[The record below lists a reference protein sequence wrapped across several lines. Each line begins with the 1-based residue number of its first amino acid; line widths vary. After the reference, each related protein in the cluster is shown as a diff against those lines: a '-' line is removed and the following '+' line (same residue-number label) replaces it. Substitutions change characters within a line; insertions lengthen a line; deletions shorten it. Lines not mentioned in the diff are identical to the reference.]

1 MSENTNKAVILWVD
15 DEIHLLRPHIL
26 FLEEKG
32 YEVKTATNGVD
43 ALEIIKHEYV
53 SAALL
58 DEMMDGL
65 DGLAVL
71 EQIRLLRPGM
81 PVVMI
86 TKNEEESLMEDAI
99 GKEISDYLTKP
110 INPSQVLMSLKKIF
124 DRADIAR
131 EARAREFMS
140 FYRQSSEAL
149 YGGISSLQEWAR
161 LHERLAFW
169 QIEFDKNIQYDL
181 EHFLEELTV
190 TANREFERMVANKYA
205 SWVRQEAPDIPL
217 SPQLMDTYVAPLLK
231 ENKKTFFIVVD
242 CMRYDHWLAVAPLF
256 YDQFDLRLESHLSIL
271 PTATP
276 YSRNA
281 IFAGM
286 FPDAINIKY
295 PDIYADPD
303 SEESMNR
310 YEDKLL
316 ADYLKKSG
324 IFLKNGH
331 SFHKVSDSKFG
342 DNLANRFSD
351 IRNNDLIVLVANFVD
366 ILAHKRS
373 VSDVLLEIV
382 PDETGYRNVVR
393 NWVENSYLRRMIE
406 LAGEAG
412 FNIVISSD
420 HGSLRV
426 NRGAVVKADRDST
439 DSLRYKTGRNLV
451 VSGKSALYIK
461 EAAEY
466 RLPQTSLTATY
477 IFARDDYFF
486 LYPNNM
492 KKYEKI
498 YPGTFQHG
506 GVSRDEMLL
515 PVALLRP
522 KR

>member
-1 MSENTNKAVILWVD
+1 MAENTSKHTILWVD
-15 DEIHLLRPHIL
+15 DEIHLLRPHII

-43 ALEIIKHEYV
+43 ALEIIRHEYI

-71 EQIRLLRPGM
+71 EKIRELRPGM

-110 INPSQVLMSLKKIF
+110 INPSQVLLSLKKNL
-124 DRADIAR
+124 DSADIAR
-131 EARAREFMS
+131 EMRAREFMD
-140 FYRQSSEAL
+140 FYQATSAAL
-149 YGGISSLQEWAR
+149 YGGITSLKAWTAI
-161 LHERLAFW
+161 HERLAYW
-169 QIEFDKNIQYDL
+169 QIEFSRNIQYDL
-181 EHFLEELTV
+181 EHFLSELL
-190 TANREFERMVANKYA
+190 ESANKEFQRLVADSYTA
-205 SWVRQEAPDIPL
+205 WVRQSPDIPM
-217 SPQLMDTYVAPLLK
+217 SPYVMDTYVAPLLRA
-231 ENKKTFFIVVD
+231 NKKTLFVLID
-242 CMRYDHWLAVAPLF
+242 CLRYDHWMAIAPLF
-256 YDQFDLRLESHLSIL
+256 YQQFDTELRSHLSIL

-286 FPDAINIKY
+286 YPDAINVRY
-295 PDIYADPD
+295 PDLYANPD

-310 YEDKLL
+310 YEAQLIT
-316 ADYLKKSG
+316 DYLKKEN
-324 IFLKNGH
+324 LHLRNGH
-331 SFHKVSDSKFG
+331 SFHKVSDSKYG
-342 DNLANRFSD
+342 DTMANRFSD

-373 VSDVLLEIV
+373 VSDILLEIV
-382 PDETGYRNVVR
+382 PDEAGYRNVVR
-393 NWVENSYLRRMIE
+393 NWMENSYLRRVIE
-406 LAGEAG
+406 LAGDAG
-412 FNIVISSD
+412 FHVVITSD

-426 NRGAVVKADRDST
+426 NRGSVVKADRDST

-451 VSGKSALYIK
+451 VQSKTAVYTK
-461 EAAEY
+461 DAAAF
-466 RLPQTSLTATY
+466 RLPQTQLATTY

-506 GVSRDEMLL
+506 GISMDEMIL
-515 PVALLRP
+515 PVAMLSP

>member
-1 MSENTNKAVILWVD
+1 MAETTNQRTILWVD

-32 YEVKTATNGVD
+32 YKVLTATNGVD
-43 ALEIIKHEYV
+43 ALEIIKHEYISV
-53 SAALL
+53 TLL
-58 DEMMDGL
+58 DEMMAGL
-65 DGLAVL
+65 DGLEVL
-71 EQIRLLRPGM
+71 EQIRKLRPGL

-110 INPSQVLMSLKKIF
+110 INPSQVLMSLKKIV
-124 DRADIAR
+124 DRADISR
-131 EARAREFMS
+131 EARSREFME
-140 FYRQSSEAL
+140 FYKDTSAKL
-149 YGGISSLQEWAR
+149 FMGVTSLREWVNI
-161 LHERLAFW
+161 HDRLAYW
-169 QIEFDKNIQYDL
+169 QIEFSKNIQYDL
-181 EHFLEELTV
+181 EHFLEELLRS
-190 TANREFERMVANKYA
+190 ADKEFERLVSAEYGN
-205 SWVRQEAPDIPL
+205 WVREGSADVTM
-217 SPQLMDTYVAPLLK
+217 SPQLMDHAVAPLLK
-231 ENKKTFFIVVD
+231 KRQKTLFVVVD
-242 CMRYDHWLAVAPLF
+242 CLRYDHWLAVAPLF
-256 YDQFDLRLESHLSIL
+256 FNRFDIRLDAHIGIL

-286 FPDAINIKY
+286 YPDAINVKY
-295 PDIYADPD
+295 PDIYANPD

-310 YEDKLL
+310 YEEKLL
-316 ADYLKKSG
+316 GDYLKKSG
-324 IFLKNGH
+324 LHLKNGY
-331 SFHKVSDSKFG
+331 SFHKVSDSKYG

-351 IRNNDLIVLVANFVD
+351 LQNNDLIVLVANFVD

-382 PDETGYRNVVR
+382 PDEAGYRNVVR
-393 NWVENSYLRRMIE
+393 NWVEGSYLRRIIE

-412 FNIVISSD
+412 FQVVLSSD

-451 VSGKSALYIK
+451 VSGKSAVYIK
-461 EAAEY
+461 NAADF

-477 IFARDDYFF
+477 IFAKDDYFF

-506 GVSRDEMLL
+506 GISRDEMIL
-515 PVALLRP
+515 PLVVMRP
-522 KR
+522 K

>member
-1 MSENTNKAVILWVD
+1 MAETTNQRTILWVD
-15 DEIHLLRPHIL
+15 DEIQLLRPHIL

-32 YEVKTATNGVD
+32 YRVLTATNGVD
-43 ALEIIKHEYV
+43 ALEIIGKEYI
-53 SAALL
+53 SATLL

-71 EQIRLLRPGM
+71 EQIRELRPGL

-124 DRADIAR
+124 DRADISR
-131 EARAREFMS
+131 ETKAKEFMD
-140 FYRQSSEAL
+140 FYQKTSSDL
-149 YGGISSLQEWAR
+149 YMGVKSLGEWVR
-161 LHERLAFW
+161 IHDRLAFW
-169 QIEFDKNIQYDL
+169 QIEFAKNIQYDL
-181 EHFLEELTV
+181 EHFLEELIRS
-190 TANREFERMVANKYA
+190 ADKEFERVVLEEYSNWIRERKT
-205 SWVRQEAPDIPL
+205 DIPM
-217 SPQLMDTYVAPLLK
+217 SPQVMDHYVAPLLK
-231 ENKKTFFIVVD
+231 ENKKTLFVVVD
-242 CMRYDHWLAVAPLF
+242 CLRYDHWLAVAPLF
-256 YDQFDLRLESHLSIL
+256 YGQFDIHLDAHVSIL

-286 FPDAINIKY
+286 FPDAINMRH
-295 PDIYADPD
+295 PDIYANPD

-310 YEDKLL
+310 YEERLL
-316 ADYLKKSG
+316 GDYLKKAG
-324 IFLKNGH
+324 MHLKNGF
-331 SFHKVSDSKFG
+331 SFHKVSDSRYG

-351 IRNNDLIVLVANFVD
+351 LQNNDLIVLVANFVD

-382 PDETGYRNVVR
+382 PDEAGYRNVVR
-393 NWVENSYLRRMIE
+393 NWVEGSYLRRIIE

-412 FNIVISSD
+412 FHVVLTSD
-420 HGSLRV
+420 HGSILVR
-426 NRGAVVKADRDST
+426 RGAVVKADRDST

-451 VSGKSALYIK
+451 VSGKSALYTK
-461 EAAEY
+461 DAARF

-515 PVALLRP
+515 PVATMRP
-522 KR
+522 K

>member
-1 MSENTNKAVILWVD
+1 MTENTSKHTILWVD
-15 DEIHLLRPHIL
+15 DEIHLLRPHII

-43 ALEIIKHEYV
+43 ALEIIRHEYI

-71 EQIRLLRPGM
+71 EKIRELRPGM

-110 INPSQVLMSLKKIF
+110 INPSQVLLSLKKTL
-124 DRADIAR
+124 DSADIAR
-131 EARAREFMS
+131 EMRAREFMD
-140 FYRQSSEAL
+140 FYQATSAAL
-149 YGGISSLQEWAR
+149 YGGITSLKTWTAI
-161 LHERLAFW
+161 HERLAYW
-169 QIEFDKNIQYDL
+169 QIEFSRNIQYDL
-181 EHFLEELTV
+181 EHFLAELLES
-190 TANREFERMVANKYA
+190 ANREFQRLVADSYTA
-205 SWVRQEAPDIPL
+205 WVRQSPDIPM
-217 SPQLMDTYVAPLLK
+217 SPYVMDTYVAPLLRA
-231 ENKKTFFIVVD
+231 NKKTLFVLID
-242 CMRYDHWLAVAPLF
+242 CLRYDHWMAIAPLF
-256 YDQFDLRLESHLSIL
+256 YQQFDTELRSHLSIL

-286 FPDAINIKY
+286 YPDAINVRY
-295 PDIYADPD
+295 PDLYANPD

-310 YEDKLL
+310 YEAQLIT
-316 ADYLKKSG
+316 DYLKKEN
-324 IFLKNGH
+324 LHLRNGH
-331 SFHKVSDSKFG
+331 SFHKVSDSKYG
-342 DNLANRFSD
+342 DTLANRFSD

-373 VSDVLLEIV
+373 VSDILLEIV
-382 PDETGYRNVVR
+382 PDEAGYRNVVR
-393 NWVENSYLRRMIE
+393 NWMENSYLRRVIE
-406 LAGEAG
+406 LAGDAG
-412 FNIVISSD
+412 FHVVITSD

-426 NRGAVVKADRDST
+426 NRGSVVKADRDST

-451 VSGKSALYIK
+451 VQSKTAVYTK
-461 EAAEY
+461 DAAAF
-466 RLPQTSLTATY
+466 RLPQTQLATTY

-506 GVSRDEMLL
+506 GISMDEMIL
-515 PVALLRP
+515 PVAMLSP